1 MPGLSVKFKR
11 QCVSKQLIKVG
22 SYQEKS
28 AI

>member
-1 MPGLSVKFKR
+1 MPGFGVKSKR

-22 SYQEKS
+22 SHQEKS